1 MGLTQTGLTANFTY
15 MLKKQAQHL
24 AQLIM
29 LVNER
34 NAKSIEPTREAEWV
48 RTVTGPNP

>member
-15 MLKKQAQHL
+15 MLKKQ